1 MKFKKEFMLREI
13 VGETILIPM
22 GDSNNHFNGIIT
34 INELGKFIWE
44 NLESSKDEEDLLHKI
59 LEEYEVEEKEAKEDL
74 QDRKTEE
81 CCQQRKRSAWMKK
94 LSER

>member
-74 QDRKTEE
+74 DEFLD
-81 CCQQRKRSAWMKK
+81 K
-94 LSER
+94 LRQVDIR

>member
-1 MKFKKEFMLREI
+1 MISRMNELREI

-74 QDRKTEE
+74 DEFLD
-81 CCQQRKRSAWMKK
+81 K
-94 LSER
+94 LRQVDII

>member
-22 GDSNNHFNGIIT
+22 GDSNNHFNGLIT

-74 QDRKTEE
+74 DEFLD
-81 CCQQRKRSAWMKK
+81 K
-94 LSER
+94 LRQVDII

>member
-22 GDSNNHFNGIIT
+22 WDSNNHFNGIIT

-74 QDRKTEE
+74 DEFLD
-81 CCQQRKRSAWMKK
+81 K
-94 LSER
+94 LRQVDII

>member
-1 MKFKKEFMLREI
+1 MKLKKEFMLREI

-74 QDRKTEE
+74 DEFLD
-81 CCQQRKRSAWMKK
+81 K
-94 LSER
+94 LRQVDII

>member
-44 NLESSKDEEDLLHKI
+44 NLESSKDEEELLHKI
-59 LEEYEVEEKEAKEDL
+59 LEEYEVEEKEATEDL
-74 QDRKTEE
+74 DEFLD
-81 CCQQRKRSAWMKK
+81 K
-94 LSER
+94 LRQVDII